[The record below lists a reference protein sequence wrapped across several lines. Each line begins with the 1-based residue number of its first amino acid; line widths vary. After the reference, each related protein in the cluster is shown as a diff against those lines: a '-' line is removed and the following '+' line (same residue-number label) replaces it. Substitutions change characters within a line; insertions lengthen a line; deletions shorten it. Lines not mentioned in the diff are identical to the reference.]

1 MGMLM
6 SLALFGSSLLLFT
19 PSVSVVPRGL
29 SFDLWRAS
37 VAAIWIKHYDQI
49 VRNSFLN
56 HKIKGSKTG

>member
-1 MGMLM
+1 MLM
-6 SLALFGSSLLLFT
+6 TLALLGSSLLLFT

-37 VAAIWIKHYDQI
+37 VAAIWIKHYMI